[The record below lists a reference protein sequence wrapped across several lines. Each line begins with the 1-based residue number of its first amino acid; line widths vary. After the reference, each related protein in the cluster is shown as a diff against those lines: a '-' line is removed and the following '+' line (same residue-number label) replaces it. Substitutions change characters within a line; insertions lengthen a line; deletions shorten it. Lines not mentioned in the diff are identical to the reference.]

1 MGTNQAFLIVLIL
14 VIIGFIVLLLVMAKL
29 GERDKQFYDKRWKIY
44 NPENTETEEKGKK
57 GKK

>member
-57 GKK
+57 